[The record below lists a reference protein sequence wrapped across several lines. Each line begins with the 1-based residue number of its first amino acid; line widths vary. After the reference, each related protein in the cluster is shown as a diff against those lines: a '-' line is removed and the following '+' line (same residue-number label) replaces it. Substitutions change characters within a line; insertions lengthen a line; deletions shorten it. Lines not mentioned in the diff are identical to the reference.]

1 MLDVVAQPK
10 SDPSQAA
17 PSPPRRRL
25 ALQMLASTAR
35 APAVLALLWPTLL
48 VVGGYVAWHR
58 WGADHVGRQ
67 FFRLEPA
74 QVELTEQPA
83 YIRSDI
89 REQVFASTGLR
100 ELSLLDHQATAR
112 IAQAFAT
119 HPWIR
124 QVIRVCKEAG
134 GTIEIQVQYR
144 QPVAMVLFY
153 SQHPEVKGWAYDP
166 VDAEGIVLPQ
176 GDFDQTETKDYLV
189 IRIPD
194 VYSTGTPGFP
204 FGDRRV
210 AAAAALA
217 GLLADF
223 RERLDLREIRLASEG
238 GSDPLHPA
246 FELVTQQ
253 GKTLIWG
260 KAPGDESRGEPPA
273 SAKLKTLLESPTATR
288 DLRMAAPP
296 SPANRR

>member
-10 SDPSQAA
+10 PDS
-17 PSPPRRRL
+17 SPTALGRPRRRL
-25 ALQMLASTAR
+25 APQMLASIAR

-67 FFRLEPA
+67 FFRLEPS
-74 QVELTEQPA
+74 QVELTDQPT

-89 REQVFASTGLR
+89 RQQVFASTGLT

-124 QVIRVCKEAG
+124 QVIRVRKEAG

-153 SQHPEVKGWAYDP
+153 SQHPEVQGWAYDP

-176 GDFDQTETKDYLV
+176 GDFDQADTKEYLV

-210 AAAAALA
+210 AAAAQLA
-217 GLLADF
+217 GLLTDF
-223 RERLDLREIRLASEG
+223 RERLGLREIRLAAG
-238 GSDPLHPA
+238 AGSDPLHPA
-246 FELVTQQ
+246 FELVTQP
-253 GKTLIWG
+253 GTTLIWG
-260 KAPGDESRGEPPA
+260 SAPGAELGGEPPA
-273 SAKLKTLLESPTATR
+273 SQKLKRLLESPTAAD
-288 DLRMAAPP
+288 DLRMATPP
-296 SPANRR
+296 SPASRR